1 MPSKAFSN
9 ATPRRQRRRNIIW
22 FNPPFSKN
30 VKTNV
35 ARRFLKLIDK
45 HFPRTNKLHKIFNMN
60 TVKVSYSCM
69 PNMKAAINTHNTHIL
84 SKTKPNNVPT
94 QNKCNCRR
102 KEECPIPENCL
113 ATNVINKAEVTT
125 TDNAETKKY
134 IGMTS
139 NEFKVRYRN
148 HTKSFRDKKHSNETE
163 LSKYIWDL
171 KKGRRNFSL
180 KLSIL
185 KRATAYHTIME
196 QSNVT
201 ALLGGKTMQLKSE
214 K

>member
-1 MPSKAFSN
+1 M
-9 ATPRRQRRRNIIW
+9 
-22 FNPPFSKN
+22 
-30 VKTNV
+30 
-35 ARRFLKLIDK
+35 
-45 HFPRTNKLHKIFNMN
+45 
-60 TVKVSYSCM
+60 
-69 PNMKAAINTHNTHIL
+69 
-84 SKTKPNNVPT
+84 PT

-113 ATNVINKAEVTT
+113 ATNVIYKAKVTT

-180 KLSIL
+180 KWSIL
-185 KRATAYHTIME
+185 KRATAYQGGAKQE
-196 QSNVT
+196 RN
-201 ALLGGKTMQLKSE
+201 AFLLCLEEKLFILKAKNENLLNKRSE
-214 K
+214 LVSKCRHENKFYLWNTRRTRKKLHLFLSLGCHIKNS